1 MEGVSLCCNIC
12 NTTDFI
18 SITKK
23 EKRKKRKKEKKG
35 NKKMEEKGRKERT
48 LCAIDWPV
56 FLGCF
61 LRSFDKVYLCL
72 HQMGYA

>member
-23 EKRKKRKKEKKG
+23 EKRKKRKQENGRK
-35 NKKMEEKGRKERT
+35 RKERKKHRALLT
-48 LCAIDWPV
+48 
-56 FLGCF
+56 GQ
-61 LRSFDKVYLCL
+61 SFWDASCVVLTKSISVCIRWVTHDPYI
-72 HQMGYA
+72 

>member
-23 EKRKKRKKEKKG
+23 EKRKKRKKEKRKKRKKEKKG
-35 NKKMEEKGRKERT
+35 NKKMEEKGRKERNT
-48 LCAIDWPV
+48 V
-56 FLGCF
+56 
-61 LRSFDKVYLCL
+61 RY
-72 HQMGYA
+72 